1 MRTVVDPA
9 GRPGMAIGVD
19 PARRSLT
26 NTRAPAG
33 RDCTLSPPAVA
44 PESPIALAGKPGRVV
59 FAFPP
64 AERKLI
70 VVDDRRAPRRQ
81 LQRAFFGRVTVT
93 RYTNVIRSERQF
105 AQRDRSFSPR
115 LSIHQHIGISGR
127 RSNQHA
133 ACRRAPNRARRGTR
147 WRRSGSACSGCNGA
161 MGATGAGLPA
171 GLSAEALCAGCAEV
185 EAPGAEPGRSTIVA
199 STPEGVSVTDPAAR
213 QRKNHPTDSAAMI
226 ATARTA
232 TAIGHF
238 LRPVSGSAAS
248 AASSSCDGCV
258 DHGRFR
264 GRGGD

>member
-19 PARRSLT
+19 PASRSLT

-44 PESPIALAGKPGRVV
+44 RHHPSLGGQPAVCVCVPAGRRRV
-59 FAFPP
+59 
-64 AERKLI
+64 I
-70 VVDDRRAPRRQ
+70 VIDDVGRRASVAASVPLPRTRHA
-81 LQRAFFGRVTVT
+81 LHEWYTIRAPVRAAPPEFFPAAFHSPAHRHQRASIESTCCLSARAQPRPTRDAMALERGGVFRCVQRV
-93 RYTNVIRSERQF
+93 
-105 AQRDRSFSPR
+105 QRVRV
-115 LSIHQHIGISGR
+115 
-127 RSNQHA
+127 A
-133 ACRRAPNRARRGTR
+133 
-147 WRRSGSACSGCNGA
+147 
-161 MGATGAGLPA
+161 AGLPA
-171 GLSAEALCAGCAEV
+171 
-185 EAPGAEPGRSTIVA
+185 EAPGAAGAEPGRSTIVA
-199 STPEGVSVTDPAAR
+199 STPAGVSVTDPAAR